1 MREGGALAEGNNG
14 FEGRARGAPSSHLIF
29 DLRRNFKFADTGLQQ
44 PYGRLNHFACQNRS
58 LAHLEELCGIFA
70 HAKGFDPASC

>member
-1 MREGGALAEGNNG
+1 
-14 FEGRARGAPSSHLIF
+14 LIF